1 MHKKNTI
8 AEWKK
13 FFGSYEGFVT
23 HLMKKT
29 LLHSSQSKIS
39 KHAPDMMYKTYTYND
54 DLALIVIF
62 NIFRLSKI

>member
-13 FFGSYEGFVT
+13 FFGSYEGFAT

-29 LLHSSQSKIS
+29 LLHSTQSKIS
-39 KHAPDMMYKTYTYND
+39 KHAPDMMYKTYTYN
-54 DLALIVIF
+54 V
-62 NIFRLSKI
+62 